1 MLSILLT
8 VAVLH
13 TLAVMSPGPD
23 FIMVVRNAIMSGKK
37 SGIFTALGIAIALL
51 VHIFYSA
58 LGIGLII
65 SQSILAF
72 NIIKVFGALY
82 LLFLGW
88 KIWSNKEKT
97 VEVTASKKSKI
108 SNWKSF
114 QMGFIC
120 NVLNPKAALYFV
132 SLFALVLPPNID
144 WSLLSFISME
154 ILLIT
159 FGWFTLVALFF
170 SISKIQK
177 GFYRFEKLFQ
187 KIFGGLLILF
197 GLKVLTSTK
206 D

>member
-1 MLSILLT
+1 
-8 VAVLH
+8 
-13 TLAVMSPGPD
+13 MSPGPD